1 MPRPAPASASPA
13 AGVGGG
19 LPLVAEEVGLLE
31 PEPEDQPPA
40 SPAPSSPA
48 AAAGLPLSPTAS
60 AAGLSVPQFTVG
72 GEDKVCRYHI
82 HLDGA
87 PFAQLRWSELEAV
100 LKQLRAQF
108 STLPKRL
115 ELPKYATA
123 ATTITTT
130 ITTTTIFTFYFE
142 LPFLLA
148 AFSFLFSIFLVLYPV
163 QSALTLD
170 GPADTTS
177 KPAIN
182 PN

>member
-1 MPRPAPASASPA
+1 M
-13 AGVGGG
+13 
-19 LPLVAEEVGLLE
+19 
-31 PEPEDQPPA
+31 
-40 SPAPSSPA
+40 
-48 AAAGLPLSPTAS
+48 
-60 AAGLSVPQFTVG
+60 PQFTVE
-72 GEDKVCRYHI
+72 GEDNVCRYHI

-108 STLPKRL
+108 PTLPKRL
-115 ELPKYATA
+115 ELPKYATPA
-123 ATTITTT
+123 
-130 ITTTTIFTFYFE
+130 TTTTTTTTTFTFYFE
-142 LPFLLA
+142 LPCLLA
-148 AFSFLFSIFLVLYPV
+148 VFPLLFSIFLALYPV